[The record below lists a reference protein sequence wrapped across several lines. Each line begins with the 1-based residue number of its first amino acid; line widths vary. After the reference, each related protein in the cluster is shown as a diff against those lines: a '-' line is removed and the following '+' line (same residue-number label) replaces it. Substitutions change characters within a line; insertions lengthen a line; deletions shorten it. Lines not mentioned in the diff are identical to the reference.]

1 MGIIMKKHKIID
13 PYELDA
19 YEQEVEDNMHLAE
32 SLDSEE
38 EKLLMKKL
46 VDIGKAHNAARTEIK
61 LSLRTSDVTA
71 IQHRANKL
79 GIDYQTY
86 LYMLVHKHA
95 TTSQDAIQI

>member
-1 MGIIMKKHKIID
+1 MKKQKTVNSC
-13 PYELDA
+13 ELDA
-19 YEQEVEDNMHLAE
+19 YEQEIEDNMKLAE
-32 SLDSEE
+32 SLDPKEE
-38 EKLLMKKL
+38 RLLMKML

-61 LSLRTSDVTA
+61 LSLRTSDIAA

-95 TTSQDAIQI
+95 TTSQDGIQI